1 MEIIKD
7 FMTWSGSL
15 FWGQADFKVAGDGRI
30 RIFTHQRIFPAI
42 QRKRAQSLLA
52 MTEDIRVMD
61 GFLVLIISE
70 EDSKQLIIQNQKES

>member
-7 FMTWSGSL
+7 FMAWSGSL
-15 FWGQADFKVAGDGRI
+15 FWGQADFKVASDGRI

-52 MTEDIRVMD
+52 MTEDIQVID
-61 GFLVLIISE
+61 GFLVLVISE
-70 EDSKQLIIQNQKES
+70 ENSKQLMIQNQK